1 VFAGL
6 RPAYPRGGYGECRP
20 RSLASGRDFALYSLS
35 PVLSRKVRMLR
46 WFQALMPHEDRFFE
60 LYNRHAKTLTQGAQA
75 LRELL
80 DGGLG
85 VSEAARRVIAL
96 ESEADV
102 IARDVLLLVRRTFI
116 TPFDRSDIKDLI
128 NALDDTIDQ
137 MQKTAKAVLLFEV
150 AQLEPEMAE
159 MGDRIVQAAKLTLE
173 AVSLLSSLRENA
185 VRLNAITEA
194 IIRLE
199 DDADTLNDTGIKSLF
214 QQHREGSA
222 MQYIIGV
229 EIYDHLEKV
238 MDRFEDVANRISG
251 LVIEH
256 M

>member
-1 VFAGL
+1 MF
-6 RPAYPRGGYGECRP
+6 
-20 RSLASGRDFALYSLS
+20 
-35 PVLSRKVRMLR
+35 R
-46 WFQALMPHEDRFFE
+46 WFQALMPREDRFFD
-60 LYNRHAKTLTQGAQA
+60 LYNRHAQALVQGAEA

-80 DGGLG
+80 RGGPG
-85 VSEAARRVIAL
+85 VPDAARQIIAY
-96 ESEADV
+96 ETEADA

-128 NALDDTIDQ
+128 NTLDDTIDQ

-150 AQLEPEMAE
+150 EQLEPQMAE
-159 MGDRIVQAAKLTLE
+159 MGDRIVQAANLTLE
-173 AVSLLSSLRENA
+173 AVGLLSTLRDNA
-185 VRLNAITEA
+185 GRLNTITEA

-199 DDADTLNDTGIKSLF
+199 DDADTLNDLGIKALF
-214 QQHREGSA
+214 QKHRDGNA
-222 MQYIIGV
+222 MNYIIGV

-251 LVIEH
+251 IVIEQ